1 VSVDHQALLDKTLLD
16 RRAVVADEITA
27 LIGKLGVLAREEAEL
42 RTQLGRIQR
51 AAGSCAGPFDT
62 ATTVMDA
69 INSEL
74 TRAGLTLRGGDPGI
88 RLGDLVDDQ
97 NRRYR
102 SQMTGPPAAGTP
114 PAA

>member
-1 VSVDHQALLDKTLLD
+1 VAVDHQALLDQTLLD

-27 LIGKLGVLAREEAEL
+27 LIGKLGVLVREEAEL
-42 RTQLGRIQR
+42 GAQLSRIQR
-51 AAGSCAGPFDT
+51 AAGSCAAPFDT

-74 TRAGLTLRGGDPGI
+74 TRAGLTLRRGDPSI

-97 NRRYR
+97 TRRYR
-102 SQMTGPPAAGTP
+102 SQMTGTPAAGTP
-114 PAA
+114 TAA